1 RGESRLFVG
10 GTGRRGRGQLRGRCF
25 AAVTGPTDAAG
36 DPPRRRLVGD
46 LPSRALPRSGPEEPQ
61 MSSSRRALL
70 VAVVFASNSALR
82 SRAQD
87 VLLDFQSPPATG
99 GVQCVVV
106 ADWNGDG
113 IPDLAVGAPEDATVT
128 TGAGAVRIH
137 SGLDG
142 SILASFYGV
151 NTFDFFGATVAALPD
166 L

>member
-1 RGESRLFVG
+1 
-10 GTGRRGRGQLRGRCF
+10 
-25 AAVTGPTDAAG
+25 
-36 DPPRRRLVGD
+36 
-46 LPSRALPRSGPEEPQ
+46 
-61 MSSSRRALL
+61 

-166 L
+166 LDGDGIGDLAVSDERADFSGTDTGSVYIYSGGTGAVQRRIDGPANRTLFGSPLGAMGDVDGDGIADL